1 VKHGDTIVAISSAI
15 GAAARMIVRVS
26 GVGARGIVGQV
37 CSGVQYEAGRAGY
50 CGLRIVD
57 CGLVGGWIYTF
68 VGPRSYTGEDLVEFH
83 LPGNVI
89 VVNRLVEEIVKMGA
103 RRAEAGEFTARAYF
117 NGRMDLS
124 QAEGVAATISA
135 HNEAELRAG
144 RQLMAGELAKR
155 LGPVMELIGE
165 TLALVEVGIDFSEE
179 DVTFLS
185 GRELRDRVGRA
196 RGMLEKVVGESARF
210 ERLSSE
216 PVVVLVGRPN
226 AGKSTL
232 LNALAGEERAVV
244 SDVAGTTRDAISA
257 LVRLKRGWVRVVD
270 VAGVEERQGDK
281 VTRGQGEEAK
291 IERKMQEKAR
301 ESLLGAD
308 VVVVVKEV
316 GDEREEL
323 KIGREGSLVVW
334 TKMDLIGGCARAA
347 GSGGGSGLPLSLA
360 LSPGYRGEG
369 KKEVRVSAV
378 TGEGMGELREELDRI
393 CFGERA
399 GGEALALNGRHL
411 EAIGE
416 ARGALE
422 RGMACSDQGAEVVA
436 MELRE
441 AMDRLGE
448 VLGKVSPEEVLGRV
462 FGKFCIGK

>member
-15 GAAARMIVRVS
+15 GMAARMIVRVS
-26 GVGARGIVGQV
+26 GAGARGIVGQV
-37 CSGVQYEAGRAGY
+37 CSGVQYEAGKARY
-50 CGLRIVD
+50 CGLRISD
-57 CGLVGGWIYTF
+57 FGLVGGWVYMF

-83 LPGNVI
+83 VPGNVL
-89 VVNRLVEEIVKMGA
+89 VANRLVEEIVKMGA

-179 DVTFLS
+179 DVTFAS
-185 GRELRDRVGRA
+185 ARELRDRMGR
-196 RGMLEKVVGESARF
+196 GEGLLGEVVGESARF

-244 SDVAGTTRDAISA
+244 SSVAGTTRDAISA
-257 LVRLKRGWVRVVD
+257 SVRLGRGWVRVVD

-291 IERKMQEKAR
+291 IERRMQEKVR
-301 ESLLGAD
+301 ESLEGAE
-308 VVVVVKEV
+308 VVLVVKEI

-323 KIGREGSLVVW
+323 EVGREGNLLVW
-334 TKMDLIGGCARAA
+334 TKMDL
-347 GSGGGSGLPLSLA
+347 
-360 LSPGYRGEG
+360 RGQEENG
-369 KKEVRVSAV
+369 ASSCGEVRVSAV
-378 TGEGMGELREELDRI
+378 TGEGLGELREELDRI
-393 CFGERA
+393 CFGERV
-399 GGEALALNGRHL
+399 GGEAMALNSRHL

-416 ARGALE
+416 AREALE
-422 RGMACSDQGAEVVA
+422 RAMACSEQGAEVVA

-441 AMDRLGE
+441 AVDRLGE